1 MMRKIVTAV
10 GVFAGA
16 MSLAGVAQA
25 APDGLY
31 AGAGITRS
39 QVDDIFGPDSDLRIR
54 DTSWKAFMGF
64 KFPLFPIGI
73 EAEYA
78 DFGSNTHN
86 FGFVQGHADA
96 KAFSAF
102 AVGWLPVAIPDLDLF
117 GKVGAA
123 RWQLD
128 GGTVRPALFEL
139 DDRGTQFVWGVG
151 AQVHVENVAVRFE
164 YEGFDVRNTSGA
176 RLYSLSA
183 AYYFL

>member
-1 MMRKIVTAV
+1 M
-10 GVFAGA
+10 
-16 MSLAGVAQA
+16 
-25 APDGLY
+25 
-31 AGAGITRS
+31 
-39 QVDDIFGPDSDLRIR
+39 DDIFGPDSDLHIH

-64 KFPLFPIGI
+64 KFPLLPVGI

-86 FGFVQGHADA
+86 SGFIQGHADA

-102 AVGWLPVAIPDLDLF
+102 AVGWLPIPFPNLDLF

-128 GGTVRPALFEL
+128 GGTVHPALFEL
-139 DDRGTQFVWGVG
+139 DDRGRNSPG
-151 AQVHVENVAVRFE
+151 ASGPSCTSRTWRYGSNTRASTS
-164 YEGFDVRNTSGA
+164 RNTSGA
-176 RLYSLSA
+176 RLYGLSA

>member
-1 MMRKIVTAV
+1 VMRKIVMAAV
-10 GVFAGA
+10 TLAGA
-16 MSLAGVAQA
+16 TVAGVAQA

-31 AGAGITRS
+31 AGAGITHS

-86 FGFVQGHADA
+86 FGFIQGHADA

-102 AVGWLPVAIPDLDLF
+102 AVGWLPIPVPNLDLF
-117 GKVGAA
+117 GKLGAA

-128 GGTVRPALFEL
+128 GGTVRPSLFEL
-139 DDRGTQFVWGVG
+139 DDRGTQFAWGVG
-151 AQVHVENVAVRFE
+151 AQVHWLNVAVRLE

-176 RLYSLSA
+176 RLYSLGA

>member
-1 MMRKIVTAV
+1 MRKIVMTAV
-10 GVFAGA
+10 VLTGVMG
-16 MSLAGVAQA
+16 LVGVAKA

-73 EAEYA
+73 EADYA

-96 KAFSAF
+96 KAFSAY
-102 AVGWLPVAIPDLDLF
+102 AVGWLPIPL
-117 GKVGAA
+117 
-123 RWQLD
+123 
-128 GGTVRPALFEL
+128 P
-139 DDRGTQFVWGVG
+139 
-151 AQVHVENVAVRFE
+151 N
-164 YEGFDVRNTSGA
+164 
-176 RLYSLSA
+176 
-183 AYYFL
+183 

>member
-1 MMRKIVTAV
+1 MRKIVIAALAV
-10 GVFAGA
+10 VGAAGMA
-16 MSLAGVAQA
+16 AVAQA

-39 QVDDIFGPDSDLRIR
+39 QVDDIFGPDSDLHIR

-78 DFGSNTHN
+78 DFGSHTQN

-102 AVGWLPVAIPDLDLF
+102 AVGWLPVPIPNFDLF

-128 GGTVRPALFEL
+128 GQTVRPALFEL
-139 DDRGTQFVWGVG
+139 DDRGTQFAWGAG
-151 AQVHVENVAVRFE
+151 AQVHFQNVAVRFE

-176 RLYSLSA
+176 RLYGLSA